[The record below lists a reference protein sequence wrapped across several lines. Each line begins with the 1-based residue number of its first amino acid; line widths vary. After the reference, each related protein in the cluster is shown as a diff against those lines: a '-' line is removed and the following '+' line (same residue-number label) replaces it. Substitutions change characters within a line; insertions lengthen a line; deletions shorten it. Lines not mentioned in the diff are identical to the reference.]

1 MSRTYSPTRPNVRFP
16 ISNALEYLEQLPT
29 RHIGALV
36 LVLHRQNTGILAKT
50 GDRLQEARKDECR
63 AQLNLL
69 EKLSRA
75 LVTAHILEG
84 GGDRESHR
92 VQEESEAAE
101 LKYCLALRRWKES
114 RKMVADIRAHMY
126 DLGEREMEDAFYT
139 RVLNIER
146 EYGILYQE
154 NDDVTGPGPS
164 LDRSDDEDWSPA
176 SEDGSSIHDQ
186 DCSEDEEDEDDGDD
200 GADAQAIV
208 RMVSR
213 LRADTI

>member
-1 MSRTYSPTRPNVRFP
+1 M
-16 ISNALEYLEQLPT
+16 
-29 RHIGALV
+29 
-36 LVLHRQNTGILAKT
+36 VLHRQNTGILAKA
-50 GDRLQEARKDECR
+50 GDRHQEARKDECR

-69 EKLSRA
+69 EKMSRA

-92 VQEESEAAE
+92 LQEESEAAE

-139 RVLNIER
+139 RVLNIGAHCVPAPLRSCRHSNCLPPLYFTTER

-164 LDRSDDEDWSPA
+164 LDRSDDEDWSPD
-176 SEDGSSIHDQ
+176 SEDGGSRHDQ
-186 DCSEDEEDEDDGDD
+186 DCSEDDEDEDDGDD